1 MLDQIKR
8 VGKEI
13 GETLGRAWENL
24 AEGWRELLSRCGN
37 ALTQFSRSKESGTE
51 EDLPVAYPRWGLLA
65 GEVIER
71 DQEILVRLELP
82 GLEKEDCSV
91 VVEDNTLVVRGEK
104 RFDRDTLGAHYH
116 IVERAYGRFERA
128 IPLPRHV
135 EAERAEATF
144 RNGVLTVRLPKAGN
158 ASPRRIEIH

>member
-37 ALTQFSRSKESGTE
+37 ALTHFTRSQESAIE
-51 EDLPVAYPRWGLLA
+51 ELPVAYPRWGLLA

-71 DQEILVRLELP
+71 EQEIVVRLELP
-82 GLEKEDCSV
+82 GLDKEDCSV
-91 VVEDNTLVVRGEK
+91 VVEDNTLVVTGEK

-116 IVERAYGRFERA
+116 IMERAYGRFERA
-128 IPLPRHV
+128 IPLPRQV
-135 EAERAEATF
+135 DAERAEASF
-144 RNGVLTVRLPKAGN
+144 RNGVLTVRLPKAGH

>member
-1 MLDQIKR
+1 MLEQIKR

-37 ALTQFSRSKESGTE
+37 ALTPFSRSKESGTD

-71 DQEILVRLELP
+71 DQEIVVRIELP
-82 GLEKEDCSV
+82 GLDKEDCTV
-91 VVEDNTLVVRGEK
+91 QVEGNTLVVSGEK
-104 RFDRDTLGAHYH
+104 RFDRDTVGAHYH
-116 IVERAYGRFERA
+116 IMERAYGRFERS
-128 IPLPRHV
+128 IPLPRNVDV
-135 EAERAEATF
+135 EGAQASF
-144 RNGVLTVRLPKAGN
+144 KNGVLTVRLPKTGSAL
-158 ASPRRIEIH
+158 SKRIAIH